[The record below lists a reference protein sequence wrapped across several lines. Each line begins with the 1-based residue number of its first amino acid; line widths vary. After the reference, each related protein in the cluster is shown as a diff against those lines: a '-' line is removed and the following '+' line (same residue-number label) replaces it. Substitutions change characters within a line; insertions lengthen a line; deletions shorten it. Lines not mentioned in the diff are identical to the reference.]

1 MKKIYSIFLFVC
13 LIGFS
18 ACKNFLEDPKPQQSL
33 ALTVAYQTPDDLR
46 NALFGAYNRFQDPN
60 LYGGDFVLVGD
71 LMSNNILWGGSFTGP
86 LEIASL
92 TIPANNGNVTGMY
105 NDLYRMV
112 NNVNGILQFADGI
125 EGIDAAEKDRIKGE
139 AYFMRGIAM
148 FEAVRY
154 FGKPY
159 GASSSSDPGLP
170 IVTEF
175 TDNLSKVNETPRSTV
190 EQVYQQAIN
199 DLTQASML
207 IPADFATQGRAT
219 RWAALSALAEIAFQ
233 QGNYTEAAAK
243 ANEVIASGNFSL
255 NATPDLFYA
264 NEFSGESIFEINMT
278 TQDNPGT
285 NAGLST
291 FYANSALGG
300 RQDITIA
307 ADMLTNGYDQIVT
320 AAQQTALT
328 GATQTVADLRATTLI
343 DRANSFVLKYTD
355 GANNA
360 DNIIV
365 YRYAEILL
373 MRAEALARTTGVTT
387 EAVGLLNQ
395 VRGRSLV
402 VTDAG
407 SNEVADT
414 PVLFQTTDF
423 ANAQAL
429 IDAIILERR
438 VELAYEGNRFHDLR
452 RIGAAIKGTAA
463 GANNLVFPI
472 PQSAIDNNAALTQN
486 PGY

>member
-1 MKKIYSIFLFVC
+1 MKKIYSIFLFAC
-13 LIGFS
+13 FIGFT
-18 ACKNFLEDPKPQQSL
+18 ACKNQLENPQPQQSL
-33 ALTVAYQTPDDLR
+33 ALSTAYVTPSDLD
-46 NALFGAYNRFQDPN
+46 NALIGAYNRFQDAN

-71 LMSNNILWGGSFTGP
+71 LMSNNIVWGGSFTGP
-86 LEIASL
+86 LDIASL
-92 TIPANNGNVTGMY
+92 QITANNGNVTGMY
-105 NDLYRMV
+105 NDLYRLI
-112 NNVNGILQFADGI
+112 NDVNGILQFADGI
-125 EGIDAAEKDRIKGE
+125 EGVTAADRDRIKGE
-139 AYFMRGIAM
+139 AYFMRGVAL

-159 GASSSSDPGLP
+159 SATSSSDPGLP
-170 IVTEF
+170 LVTTF
-175 TDNLSKVNETPRSTV
+175 TDDISKVQEIPRSTV
-190 EQVYQQAIN
+190 EQVYQQAIS
-199 DLTQASML
+199 DLTQASTL
-207 IPADFATQGRAT
+207 IPTTFTTQGRAT

-233 QGNYTEAAAK
+233 QGNYTEAASK
-243 ANEVIASGNFSL
+243 ANEVINSGAFAL
-255 NATPDLFYA
+255 NSTPDLFYN
-264 NEFSGESIFEINMT
+264 NEFSGESILEINMT
-278 TQDNPGT
+278 TQDNPGV
-285 NAGLST
+285 NAGLTT

-300 RQDITIA
+300 RQDITIDA
-307 ADMLTNGYDQIVT
+307 GFLTGGYDQIVT
-320 AAQQTALT
+320 TAQQTALT
-328 GATQTVADLRATTLI
+328 TATQTVVDLRATTLI

-373 MRAEALARTTGVTT
+373 MRAEALARTTGVTA
-387 EAVGLLNQ
+387 EAVNLLNQ

-402 VTDAG
+402 VSDAG
-407 SNEVADT
+407 GNEVADT

-452 RIGAAIKGTAA
+452 RIGAAVKGTAA
-463 GANNLVFPI
+463 TANNLVFPI
-472 PQSAIDNNAALTQN
+472 PQSAIDNNSALTQN